1 MRADVSP
8 VLTRFLARIPALH
21 EVVIILTV
29 RSVPIPHVPDRDH
42 LLVRCAGRRYLH
54 AAPPM
59 RTAGHDLHSCL
70 ALAGPGWLA
79 PPPRMPTF
87 HIRMH
92 TAAPCATPCRLL
104 RRLPRAAK
112 PMHAPLFPHPYTHTP
127 TNPHPHTGSWP
138 PGCTPWWHGTVTWTP
153 WITAPSLCRRPC
165 RHAGRGRLGGAA
177 GRQSRARSAS
187 GQAGAHSLSEAQ
199 AARCRSCR
207 AGNPTRNANL
217 SSSRPQEIT
226 AYLNLAPGASRSAS
240 AALEQQL
247 ALDEHANTWHAG
259 PAAAAA
265 AALKKNLELG
275 RTSAPREPLA
285 ACVDRS
291 EPLTGP
297 MHPDRAC
304 PGRMCIKSGGPWLCV
319 SLRQLFLMAVPRRRT
334 ESAAD
339 VCLLT
344 HLPACLPGCLPG
356 ARPLACPA
364 EVESRQSSHSA
375 EPLADIEASGEAPLS
390 ATSPFPWLQR
400 PSNHIRWVGGC
411 LEGCLGLGGG
421 GAVGG
426 KVGGWPR

>member
-1 MRADVSP
+1 
-8 VLTRFLARIPALH
+8 
-21 EVVIILTV
+21 
-29 RSVPIPHVPDRDH
+29 
-42 LLVRCAGRRYLH
+42 
-54 AAPPM
+54 M

-319 SLRQLFLMAVPRRRT
+319 SLRQLVKWRCRGGAPSLQPTFACSPTYR
-334 ESAAD
+334 
-339 VCLLT
+339 
-344 HLPACLPGCLPG
+344 PACLAACLVPDLWRALQRWKAASPPTRPSRWLTLRRPARLPCLPQAPSPGC
-356 ARPLACPA
+356 
-364 EVESRQSSHSA
+364 S
-375 EPLADIEASGEAPLS
+375 APLTTLGGW
-390 ATSPFPWLQR
+390 AGVWKDAWGWAGAG
-400 PSNHIRWVGGC
+400 RWVARWAGGP
-411 LEGCLGLGGG
+411 GNSMRWSTT
-421 GAVGG
+421 
-426 KVGGWPR
+426 KVSGWRET